1 VEPPGRKGLE
11 KGKKLTFKKH
21 QGDSKVK
28 KTREG
33 EEREGERER
42 ERERERGCN

>member
-33 EEREGERER
+33 EERRKGLVERQEK
-42 ERERERGCN
+42 EKNT